1 MDLDKSSVPPGKVVP
16 ACDEVFHKLLPTF
29 PGFGMN
35 FGGLP
40 EDQAV
45 ALQLTRVHIYGALQ
59 VLILSYQVCGGTQ
72 FCERWEVI

>member
-1 MDLDKSSVPPGKVVP
+1 MWVLGHREVRALLALRHPADLDKSSVSPGKAAP
-16 ACDEVFHKLLPTF
+16 ACDEDSHRLLPTF

-45 ALQLTRVHIYGALQ
+45 ALQLTRVHIYGAP
-59 VLILSYQVCGGTQ
+59 
-72 FCERWEVI
+72 